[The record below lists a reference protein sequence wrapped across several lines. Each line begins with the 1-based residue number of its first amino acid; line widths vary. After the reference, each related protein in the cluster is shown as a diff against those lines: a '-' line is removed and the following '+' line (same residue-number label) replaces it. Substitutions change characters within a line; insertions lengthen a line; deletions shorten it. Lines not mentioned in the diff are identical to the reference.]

1 MRRLP
6 LRKSALILFDKGA
19 NDLAIMGDKDLTP
32 LSEVQKDSKQVCV
45 IYHSILVGRVFEKSL
60 RLRGLGR
67 FYKGIGTVPLPA
79 PRYGCGSRTLIFE
92 HPQ

>member
-45 IYHSILVGRVFEKSL
+45 IYHSIPCREGVSKN
-60 RLRGLGR
+60 R
-67 FYKGIGTVPLPA
+67 FDCVV
-79 PRYGCGSRTLIFE
+79 
-92 HPQ
+92 